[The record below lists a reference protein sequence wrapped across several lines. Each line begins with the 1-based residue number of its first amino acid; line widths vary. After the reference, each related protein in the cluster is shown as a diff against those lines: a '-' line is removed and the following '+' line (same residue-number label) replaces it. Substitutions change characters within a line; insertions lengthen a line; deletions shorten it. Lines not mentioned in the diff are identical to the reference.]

1 MIVDESIPGWMTRT
15 ELELISNV
23 AATVRAD
30 GLIVEIGCYAGRSAF
45 HWAANSAQSVRVTC
59 IDPFTLKTLEPLY
72 RAYLA
77 GDANLVD
84 RGTEPIDMFHHY
96 TSAYR
101 EKIEL
106 IIAPSPLEK
115 WDQPADVVFID
126 GSHDALD
133 LLADLTFWSKKLTPT
148 GRLLGHDAAHET
160 VTQALAHHGQPW
172 RQHPNTTI
180 WELN

>member
-15 ELELISNV
+15 ELELISIV
-23 AATVRAD
+23 ASTVRAD

-45 HWAANSAQSVRVTC
+45 HWAANSSESVTVVC
-59 IDPFTLKTLEPLY
+59 IDPFTLKKLEPLH

-77 GDANLVD
+77 GDTSLVD
-84 RGTEPIDMFHHY
+84 QGAEPIDIFHHY
-96 TSAYR
+96 TAAYR
-101 EKIEL
+101 DKIEL
-106 IIAPSPLEK
+106 INASSPPEK
-115 WDQPADVVFID
+115 WERPADVVFID

-133 LLADLTFWSKKLTPT
+133 LLADLTFWSKKLTST

-160 VTQALAHHGQPW
+160 VTQALTLHGQPW

-180 WELN
+180 WELD